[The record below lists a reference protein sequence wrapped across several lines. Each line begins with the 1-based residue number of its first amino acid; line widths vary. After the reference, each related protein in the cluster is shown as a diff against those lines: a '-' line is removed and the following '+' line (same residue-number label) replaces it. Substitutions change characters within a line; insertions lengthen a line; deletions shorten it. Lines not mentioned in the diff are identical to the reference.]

1 MTLYSMKMRAS
12 RNENGKPVHVSGAEK
27 ILAQKEIHDNASA
40 LIERALFHSKG
51 SADFINLKI
60 EEIHPGELSYVEALP
75 FTTRDVKTAEEGRSV
90 ILELLDKLGIKNG
103 REILSRFS
111 ETYDM
116 RGAMLL
122 NADTLERMEPDTE
135 RGIRATYMDA
145 EHSPERSVCNDKNHF
160 QEAIVLASKVIS
172 APHIIAEIC
181 MSDDPDYVTGYVAAE
196 AIGYVRITKL
206 KEKGCPDGGRIFL
219 FRGSSEDAKETIK
232 YLEKQKVLVK
242 NAPLSPCSQKVF
254 DPWEAI
260 RKDISQRKAANLY
273 RTTRVI
279 DTAQTAHVRSDGK
292 PLLLLASNSYLGLSD
307 EPRVKEAAIEAV
319 REYGVGSG
327 GSRLTT
333 GTLPLHEKLER
344 DLAAFKGTE
353 AAILFNTGYMANV
366 GILSALGKSGAVIF
380 SDELNHASII
390 DGCRLGHTRTV
401 VYKHNDMKDLEE
413 KLKAASAPFGV
424 IVSDA
429 VFSMDGDVAN
439 LPEIISLSKKYNLL
453 SMVDEAH
460 ATGVIGKTGHGIV
473 EYYGN
478 NVHPDILM
486 GTMSKSLASEGGFV
500 CGDNLLIDY
509 LRNTARSFIFST
521 SLGPAAL
528 AAADEALHIIEDE
541 PERVAQLQRNTK
553 VFIKALAENGITT
566 ESSSAI
572 VPIIIGDEG
581 SALKAAQALYDDGI
595 FLTAI
600 RYPTVAKGT
609 ARLRAAIM
617 ATHTE
622 AELTAAAQKIAK
634 AVKQ

>member
-1 MTLYSMKMRAS
+1 M
-12 RNENGKPVHVSGAEK
+12 
-27 ILAQKEIHDNASA
+27 
-40 LIERALFHSKG
+40 
-51 SADFINLKI
+51 
-60 EEIHPGELSYVEALP
+60 
-75 FTTRDVKTAEEGRSV
+75 
-90 ILELLDKLGIKNG
+90 
-103 REILSRFS
+103 
-111 ETYDM
+111 
-116 RGAMLL
+116 
-122 NADTLERMEPDTE
+122 
-135 RGIRATYMDA
+135 
-145 EHSPERSVCNDKNHF
+145 
-160 QEAIVLASKVIS
+160 
-172 APHIIAEIC
+172 
-181 MSDDPDYVTGYVAAE
+181 
-196 AIGYVRITKL
+196 
-206 KEKGCPDGGRIFL
+206 
-219 FRGSSEDAKETIK
+219 
-232 YLEKQKVLVK
+232 
-242 NAPLSPCSQKVF
+242 
-254 DPWEAI
+254 
-260 RKDISQRKAANLY
+260 
-273 RTTRVI
+273 
-279 DTAQTAHVRSDGK
+279 
-292 PLLLLASNSYLGLSD
+292 ASNSYLGLSD

-390 DGCRLGHTRTV
+390 DGCRLGHARTV

-413 KLKAASAPFGV
+413 KLKAVSAPFGV

-500 CGDNLLIDY
+500 CGDNLLIEY

-541 PERVAQLQRNTK
+541 TERVAQLQRNTK

-581 SALKAAQALYDDGI
+581 AALKAAQALYDDGI

-600 RYPTVAKGT
+600 RYPTVARGT

>member
-1 MTLYSMKMRAS
+1 M
-12 RNENGKPVHVSGAEK
+12 
-27 ILAQKEIHDNASA
+27 AQKEIHDNASA
-40 LIERALFHSKG
+40 LIERALCHSKG

-60 EEIHPGELSYVEALP
+60 EEIRPGELSYVEALP
-75 FTTRDVKTAEEGRSV
+75 FTTRDVKTAEEGRAV

-206 KEKGCPDGGRIFL
+206 KEKGCTDGGRIFL

-242 NAPLSPCSQKVF
+242 NAPLSPCSQKVS

-292 PLLLLASNSYLGLSD
+292 HLLLLASNSYLGLSD

-390 DGCRLGHTRTV
+390 DGCRLGHARTV

-413 KLKAASAPFGV
+413 KLKAVSAPFGV

-439 LPEIISLSKKYNLL
+439 LPEIIGLSKKYNLL

-460 ATGVIGKTGHGIV
+460 ATGVIGETGHGIV

-478 NVHPDILM
+478 NTHPDILM

-581 SALKAAQALYDDGI
+581 AALKAAQALYDDGI

-600 RYPTVAKGT
+600 RYPTVARGT